1 MTTATRTPEHDI
13 TNARKKTGCLSCL
26 RVVVSFLFT
35 GIALGLMPAPLAAQ
49 TPAAPAAGS
58 TNVEVDPIRCWWRT
72 STGAIRI
79 GENFELTLTC
89 ARLDTDAVEVV
100 PDETRLGAAVVQMA
114 PFEIVGGSH
123 PADLRSGARTF
134 FQYHYTLRLINPD
147 YFGKDVR
154 LPDIVIH
161 YRINSRVDT
170 SAAVQGRD
178 LVYLLPP
185 QVLRVQSLVPMGAG
199 DIRDAQGEDF
209 GVAETLRFRAGALE
223 IAGLTAMALGALVV
237 LLVLVRLARRAGG
250 RSRTSLPTVSDAAI
264 FGAAAREL
272 GAVQRAREQQGWDAG
287 LLDRAL
293 AATRVLASGA
303 LDRPVSQRV
312 SADAEPGEGR
322 LVVKKPLGG
331 KAFVVSSSLTAD
343 DLARAQRRGPSRSMV
358 ADALAGL
365 EQALQTFGN
374 AQYGRGGAADQAALD
389 SALQQAVTA
398 AGRVKGSHTWLHGWV
413 RQWRARPQAAESRA

>member
-1 MTTATRTPEHDI
+1 V
-13 TNARKKTGCLSCL
+13 SSVF
-26 RVVVSFLFT
+26 VVL
-35 GIALGLMPAPLAAQ
+35 LLPGLASAQ

-58 TNVEVDPIRCWWRT
+58 SNVEVDPIRCWWRT
-72 STGAIRI
+72 STGAIRV
-79 GENFELTLTC
+79 GENFDLTLTC
-89 ARLDTDAVEVV
+89 ARLDNDAVEVV
-100 PDETRLGAAVVQMA
+100 PDETRLGSAVIQMA
-114 PFEIVGGSH
+114 PFEVVGGSH
-123 PADLRSGARTF
+123 PADLQSGSRRF

-147 YFGKDVR
+147 FFGKDVR

-178 LVYLLPP
+178 LIYLLPP
-185 QVLRVQSLVPMGAG
+185 QVLRVQSLVPVGAG

-209 GVAETLRFRAGALE
+209 GTSETLRFRAGALE
-223 IAGLTAMALGALVV
+223 IAGLTAIALGALVV
-237 LLVLVRLARRAGG
+237 LLVLVRLFRRVGG
-250 RSRTSLPTVSDAAI
+250 RTKSSERTVSTAAI

-272 GAVQRAREQQGWDAG
+272 NAVQRAREQQDWDAG

-293 AATRVLASGA
+293 TATRVLASGA
-303 LDRPVSQRV
+303 LDRPVSQRLNPE
-312 SADAEPGEGR
+312 AEAGEGR
-322 LVVKKPLGG
+322 LVVKAPLGG
-331 KAFVVSSSLTAD
+331 KKFAVSSSLTAD

-374 AQYGRGGAADQAALD
+374 AQYGRGGTSDQAVLD
-389 SALQQAVTA
+389 GALQQAVAA
-398 AGRVKGSHTWLHGWV
+398 AGRVKGSHTWLHGLV